1 MVLSKGADDACG
13 ICFLLTGQR
22 YEHLL
27 SGAILKNNDFLFHRQ
42 RLEELWTVEGWL
54 IGQVDGEHREIMGL
68 RKIVATLVDVAPG
81 LHAAEV
87 ADVVHEEGFYGDY
100 LAELPVAGFVYEG
113 EGLAA

>member
-1 MVLSKGADDACG
+1 MGQKHARG

-22 YEHLL
+22 YGHLL

-54 IGQVDGEHREIMGL
+54 LGQVDGEHREKVGL
-68 RKIVATLVDVAPG
+68 RKIVATLVKIAAG

-87 ADVVHEEGFYGDY
+87 RDVVQEESLHGDY
-100 LAELPVAGFVYEG
+100 LAELPVTGFVCEG